1 MKTFIYN
8 QFLKLNYTIFVSL
21 SLFTNM
27 KAYSE
32 IALIENG
39 ITEREIKTKLEKIKE
54 TNDSLRIMEE
64 VYSLIDYNFMSIR
77 ANIRCG
83 MNTNW
88 KSIMIDILKIQQQVI
103 DPQIKKY
110 LNNMSN
116 LIVYDNNY
124 IDMCFKISQIDT
136 LIELYVKPTIS
147 LCEEY
152 ETAMKETLDQTRI
165 PEGLV
170 SEILM
175 F

>member
-1 MKTFIYN
+1 M
-8 QFLKLNYTIFVSL
+8 
-21 SLFTNM
+21 SLFINM
-27 KAYSE
+27 KAYTE
-32 IALIENG
+32 IAFVENG
-39 ITEREIKTKLEKIKE
+39 VNEKEIITKLEKIKE
-54 TNDSLRIMEE
+54 TNDTMRLMEE

-152 ETAMKETLDQTRI
+152 ENAMKETLYQTRI

-170 SEILM
+170 SDILM

>member
-1 MKTFIYN
+1 
-8 QFLKLNYTIFVSL
+8 
-21 SLFTNM
+21 M

-32 IALIENG
+32 IAFIENG
-39 ITEREIKTKLEKIKE
+39 VNEKEIKSKLEKIKE
-54 TNDSLRIMEE
+54 TNDSIQIMDD

-83 MNTNW
+83 MKTNW

-110 LNNMSN
+110 INNMSN
-116 LIVYDNNY
+116 LSMYDNNY

-152 ETAMKETLDQTRI
+152 ENAMKETLDQTRI
-165 PEGLV
+165 PEGVVLD
-170 SEILM
+170 ILM

>member
-1 MKTFIYN
+1 
-8 QFLKLNYTIFVSL
+8 
-21 SLFTNM
+21 
-27 KAYSE
+27 
-32 IALIENG
+32 
-39 ITEREIKTKLEKIKE
+39 
-54 TNDSLRIMEE
+54 
-64 VYSLIDYNFMSIR
+64 
-77 ANIRCG
+77 
-83 MNTNW
+83 
-88 KSIMIDILKIQQQVI
+88 
-103 DPQIKKY
+103 
-110 LNNMSN
+110 MSN

-152 ETAMKETLDQTRI
+152 ETAMKETLDRTRI